1 VAPPVVEV
9 DALTLELPRDGG
21 HGAVVRDLSLRIGAG
36 EIVGLVGESGSGKSV
51 TALSLLRLLPASKAR
66 YGAASRIVVLGR
78 DVLAAPDA
86 TLRAMRGADVSMI
99 FQEPMT
105 ALNPVLRIERQMVE
119 VIRRH
124 RAIGAAEA
132 RERSRALLA
141 DLQIADPA
149 RVLDSYPHELSGGMR
164 QRVMIAMAF
173 SCDPALIVADE
184 ATTALD
190 VTVQAQI
197 LELLHRRVRERGTAC
212 LLITHD
218 LAIVSR
224 HCDRVYVMYRGAIV
238 EQGAAADVIREPRHP
253 YTRALLAALPGRAA
267 PRSTLATVAAAM
279 RGEGEALPA
288 AEPGGAAGF
297 APAAAVRMPSV
308 AAPAPPVERR
318 DASAEPILALRRVS
332 VRYPRRVDFLGRPV
346 DEVAAVDDVSLEVR
360 AGETLCLVGESGC
373 GKSSLL
379 NAIVGLVPHSGEVRY
394 DGTDARALG
403 ARRREIQ
410 MVFQDPQGSLDP
422 RWPAWKI
429 VTEPAAAAR
438 TLGRAARRGLATG
451 LFAKVDLEAGAIDRL
466 PHEFSGGQRQ
476 RLAIARALSVEPRL
490 LVLDEPT
497 SALDV
502 SVQAQVLNLLVELQD
517 RERLAYLFV
526 SHDMGV
532 VRHIA
537 DRIAIMQ
544 RGRIVESG
552 EAAGVL
558 AQPQHPYT
566 RTLLAAV
573 PQL

>member
-1 VAPPVVEV
+1 VSAPPEVVDVESLTIDFARGAHADTVV
-9 DALTLELPRDGG
+9 DG
-21 HGAVVRDLSLRIGAG
+21 LSLRIGAG

-51 TALSLLRLLPASKAR
+51 TALSMLRLLPRQLAR
-66 YGAASRIVVLGR
+66 YGPGSKIVVLGR
-78 DVLAAPDA
+78 DVLSAPEA

-105 ALNPVLRIERQMVE
+105 ALNPVIRIGRQMGE

-124 RAIGAAEA
+124 RGVGAAEA
-132 RERSRALLA
+132 RERARALLA
-141 DLQIADPA
+141 DTQIADPA

-197 LELLHRRVRERGTAC
+197 LELLRTRVRERGAAC

-224 HCDRVYVMYRGAIV
+224 HCDRVYVMYRGRIV
-238 EQGAAADVIREPRHP
+238 EHGPTSAVIGQPRHA
-253 YTRALLAALPGRAA
+253 YTRALLNALPGRGR
-267 PRSTLATVAAAM
+267 PRSKLETVAAAM
-279 RGEGEALPA
+279 REHEAGAAAWLPA
-288 AEPGGAAGF
+288 PTPTPVPTPPLRR
-297 APAAAVRMPSV
+297 APAG
-308 AAPAPPVERR
+308 
-318 DASAEPILALRRVS
+318 DPILELRGVS
-332 VRYPRRVDFLGRPV
+332 VRYPRRADLLGRPV
-346 DEVAAVDDVSLEVR
+346 ETVAAVEDVSLGVR

-373 GKSSLL
+373 GKTSLL
-379 NAIVGLVPHSGEVRY
+379 NAIVGLVPCAGSVLYGGE
-394 DGTDARALG
+394 DARRLG
-403 ARRREIQ
+403 ARRRELQ

-429 VTEPAAAAR
+429 VTEPAAAAQL
-438 TLGRAARRGLATG
+438 LGRAARRELAAS
-451 LFAKVDLEAGAIDRL
+451 LFAKVDLDAGALERL

-476 RLAIARALSVEPRL
+476 RLAIARALSVAPRV

-532 VRHIA
+532 VRHVA

-544 RGRIVESG
+544 RGRIVEAG
-552 EAAGVL
+552 EAATVL
-558 AQPQHPYT
+558 ADPQHPYT

>member
-1 VAPPVVEV
+1 MSAPP
-9 DALTLELPRDGG
+9 
-21 HGAVVRDLSLRIGAG
+21 AVVDVESLTIGLARGARADTVVDDVTLRIGAG

-51 TALSLLRLLPASKAR
+51 TALSMLRLLPRSLAR
-66 YGAASRIVVLGR
+66 YGAGSKIVVLGH
-78 DVLAAPDA
+78 DVLAAPEQA
-86 TLRAMRGADVSMI
+86 LRAMRGADVSMI

-105 ALNPVLRIERQMVE
+105 ALNPVIRIGRQMGE

-124 RAIGAAEA
+124 RGVGAAEA
-132 RERSRALLA
+132 RERARALLA
-141 DLQIADPA
+141 DMQIADPVRA
-149 RVLDSYPHELSGGMR
+149 LDAYPHELSGGMR

-197 LELLHRRVRERGTAC
+197 LELLRTRVRERGAAC

-224 HCDRVYVMYRGAIV
+224 NCDRVYVMYRGRIV
-238 EQGAAADVIREPRHP
+238 EHGPTAAVIGAPRHA
-253 YTRALLAALPGRAA
+253 YTRALLNALPGRGR
-267 PRSTLATVAAAM
+267 PRSPLETVAAAM
-279 RGEGEALPA
+279 REPDATPSGPA
-288 AEPGGAAGF
+288 GAAVDR
-297 APAAAVRMPSV
+297 PLPLPVVRRTFSSE
-308 AAPAPPVERR
+308 PVLE
-318 DASAEPILALRRVS
+318 LRGVS
-332 VRYPRRVDFLGRPV
+332 VRYPRRVDVLGRPLDTLV
-346 DEVAAVDDVSLEVR
+346 AVDDVSLAVR

-373 GKSSLL
+373 GKTSLL
-379 NAIVGLVPHSGEVRY
+379 NAIVGLVPCAGSVLYGGE
-394 DGTDARALG
+394 DALRLG
-403 ARRREIQ
+403 ARRGELQ

-429 VTEPAAAAR
+429 VTEPACAAR
-438 TLGRAARRGLATG
+438 ALGRAERRELAAR
-451 LFAKVDLEAGAIDRL
+451 LFARVDLDAAALERL

-476 RLAIARALSVEPRL
+476 RLAIARALSVQPRV

-517 RERLAYLFV
+517 REQLAYLFV

-532 VRHIA
+532 VRHVA

-544 RGRIVESG
+544 RGRIVEAG
-552 EAAGVL
+552 EAATVL
-558 AQPQHPYT
+558 ADPQHPYT

>member
-1 VAPPVVEV
+1 VSAPP
-9 DALTLELPRDGG
+9 
-21 HGAVVRDLSLRIGAG
+21 AVVDVESLTIGLARGARADTVVDDVTLRIGAG

-51 TALSLLRLLPASKAR
+51 TALSMLRLLPRSLAR
-66 YGAASRIVVLGR
+66 YGAGSKIVVLGH
-78 DVLAAPDA
+78 DVLAAPEQA
-86 TLRAMRGADVSMI
+86 LRAMRGADVSMI

-105 ALNPVLRIERQMVE
+105 ALNPVIRIGRQMGE

-124 RAIGAAEA
+124 RGVGAAEA
-132 RERSRALLA
+132 RERARALLA
-141 DLQIADPA
+141 DMQIADPVRA
-149 RVLDSYPHELSGGMR
+149 LDAYPHELSGGMR

-197 LELLHRRVRERGTAC
+197 LELLRTRVRERGAAC

-224 HCDRVYVMYRGAIV
+224 NCDRVYVMYRGRIV
-238 EQGAAADVIREPRHP
+238 EHGPTAAVIGAPRHA
-253 YTRALLAALPGRAA
+253 YTRALLNALPGRGR
-267 PRSTLATVAAAM
+267 PRSPLETVAAAM
-279 RGEGEALPA
+279 REPDATPSGPA
-288 AEPGGAAGF
+288 GAAVDR
-297 APAAAVRMPSV
+297 PLPLPVVRRTFSSE
-308 AAPAPPVERR
+308 PVLE
-318 DASAEPILALRRVS
+318 LRGVS
-332 VRYPRRVDFLGRPV
+332 VRYPRRVDVLGRPLDTLV
-346 DEVAAVDDVSLEVR
+346 AVDDVSLAVR

-373 GKSSLL
+373 GKTSLL
-379 NAIVGLVPHSGEVRY
+379 NAIVGLVPCAGSVLYGGE
-394 DGTDARALG
+394 DALRLG
-403 ARRREIQ
+403 ARRGELQ

-429 VTEPAAAAR
+429 VTEPACAAR
-438 TLGRAARRGLATG
+438 ALGRAERRELAARM
-451 LFAKVDLEAGAIDRL
+451 FARVDLDAAALERL

-476 RLAIARALSVEPRL
+476 RLAIARALSVQPRV

-517 RERLAYLFV
+517 REQLAYLFV

-532 VRHIA
+532 VRHVA

-544 RGRIVESG
+544 RGRIVEAG
-552 EAAGVL
+552 EAATVL
-558 AQPQHPYT
+558 ADPQHPYT